1 MSDQERW
8 QEAGAAAFF
17 RLEDEL
23 KEKYVRDVA
32 GEKKKRTLEEALQE
46 ALDNTTPE
54 SPGAPEMQ
62 DEPEEQDVEWI

>member
-1 MSDQERW
+1 MNEF
-8 QEAGAAAFF
+8 E
-17 RLEDEL
+17 LEDKL
-23 KEKYVRDVA
+23 KEEYVRSVA

-54 SPGAPEMQ
+54 SSGAPEMQ

>member
-1 MSDQERW
+1 MNEFELTDK
-8 QEAGAAAFF
+8 
-17 RLEDEL
+17 L
-23 KEKYVRDVA
+23 KEEYVRDVA

-54 SPGAPEMQ
+54 APGAPEMQ